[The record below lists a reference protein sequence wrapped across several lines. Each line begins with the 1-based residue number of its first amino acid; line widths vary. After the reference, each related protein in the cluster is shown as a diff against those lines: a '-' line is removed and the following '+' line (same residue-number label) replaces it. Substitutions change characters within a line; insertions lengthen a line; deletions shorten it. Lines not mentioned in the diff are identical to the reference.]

1 MAKYRHVHT
10 AFWEDPKVLEEMTP
24 EDKYF
29 YLYLLTNPKTTQIGV
44 YAITKKQMA
53 FDLGY
58 STESVT
64 ALLDRFIN
72 NHKLVKYNEETREL
86 AIIHWGKYNL
96 YKAGKPVLDCIKK
109 ELVEVK
115 DKTLLWELMNHIPNE
130 SITNEF
136 SRYVYDTCNDTSTT
150 SGQKEKEKEKEKNS
164 SSQVSIST
172 IIDYWDQNGF
182 GISSI
187 NLKQQFLAYL
197 DDGFTEEALLKV
209 LVVATEE
216 NKKSFSYLKGI
227 LRNWED
233 AGAKDIQAI
242 ESHLAAFKSK
252 KQQPSQPPKRNDGL
266 EAFNDL
272 QAKMLQYERE
282 ASKRG

>member
-72 NHKLVKYNEETREL
+72 NHKLIKYNEETREL

-96 YKAGKPVLDCIKK
+96 YKAGKPVIDCIKK

-115 DKTLLWELMNHIPNE
+115 DKTLLAELMNHIPNE
-130 SITNEF
+130 SINNEF
-136 SRYVYDTCNDTSTT
+136 LRHVHDTSTT
-150 SGQKEKEKEKEKNS
+150 SGQKEKEKEKEK
-164 SSQVSIST
+164 IST
-172 IIDYWDQNGF
+172 ITKRANAFEVYEQNFGMLKPLVIDDINYWIEQLNEEVVVESMKIAVKRNKTSFGYCEGILKSWINQNVKTLADVQALALRNERPQVNIGTHTKQNG
-182 GISSI
+182 GYPNESDGTNRQSSS
-187 NLKQQFLAYL
+187 N
-197 DDGFTEEALLKV
+197 
-209 LVVATEE
+209 
-216 NKKSFSYLKGI
+216 
-227 LRNWED
+227 
-233 AGAKDIQAI
+233 
-242 ESHLAAFKSK
+242 ESVSL
-252 KQQPSQPPKRNDGL
+252 
-266 EAFNDL
+266 NDL
-272 QAKMLQYERE
+272 SL
-282 ASKRG
+282 

>member
-72 NHKLVKYNEETREL
+72 NHKLIKYNEETREL

-96 YKAGKPVLDCIKK
+96 YKAGKPVIDCIKK

-115 DKTLLWELMNHIPNE
+115 DKTLLAELMNHIPNE
-130 SITNEF
+130 SINNEF
-136 SRYVYDTCNDTSTT
+136 LRHVHDTSTT
-150 SGQKEKEKEKEKNS
+150 S
-164 SSQVSIST
+164 
-172 IIDYWDQNGF
+172 
-182 GISSI
+182 
-187 NLKQQFLAYL
+187 
-197 DDGFTEEALLKV
+197 
-209 LVVATEE
+209 
-216 NKKSFSYLKGI
+216 
-227 LRNWED
+227 
-233 AGAKDIQAI
+233 
-242 ESHLAAFKSK
+242 
-252 KQQPSQPPKRNDGL
+252 
-266 EAFNDL
+266 
-272 QAKMLQYERE
+272 
-282 ASKRG
+282 